1 MSTDAAETTDT
12 TDTPQHSF
20 VQTIDLTK
28 RAQRKKGKETSEFSE
43 PDPPLDE
50 MTLDDLPDIVEQV
63 FHAAGWTEL
72 MPVQEKAIPYML
84 DRRDLIVQ
92 SRTGSG
98 KTGAFLLPM
107 FDLLDASRK
116 EAQVLILTPTRELA
130 RQVYEEFKRMKIA
143 TPETNELDAALLYG
157 GVSYGPQIK
166 ALKGGAQFVAGTPG
180 RTLDHIK
187 KGNFNTDTLD
197 FFILDE
203 ADEMLSMGFY
213 PDMKS
218 IEERLPKDRSS
229 YMFSA
234 TMPPK
239 VRGMAREFLRDPGFL
254 SLSSDQ
260 VHVENIDYRYYLV
273 PQMEKDRA
281 LMRIIE
287 AEAPESSIIF
297 ANTKR
302 EVSYLAECLQNQGY
316 DADEISGDLSQKDR
330 EKAMR
335 RLREGTLR
343 FLVATDVA
351 ARGIDISDLDCV
363 FMYDVPQDR
372 EYFIHR
378 AGRTARAGKSG
389 TTIVLATHEDE
400 FQLIRTAKRYGVE
413 IERHELPERELS
425 IQEQATGLLEDRL
438 RDQDPVTRDQM
449 QRFVELVQDLADDA
463 PELLAQLVEE
473 VVQQYEVESESESVD
488 AQHA

>member
-1 MSTDAAETTDT
+1 MSTETA
-12 TDTPQHSF
+12 DTPHSSF

-28 RAQRKKGKETSEFSE
+28 RAQRKKGRETSEFSE

-50 MTLDDLPDIVEQV
+50 VTLDTLSGIVEQV

-72 MPVQEKAIPYML
+72 MPVQEKAIPYIL

-107 FDLLDASRK
+107 FDLLDARRK
-116 EAQVLILTPTRELA
+116 EAQVLILAPTRELA
-130 RQVYEEFKRMKIA
+130 RQVYEEFERMKIA
-143 TPETNELDAALLYG
+143 TPETNEFDAALLYG

-166 ALKGGAQFVAGTPG
+166 ALKEGAQFVAGTPG
-180 RTLDHIK
+180 RTLDLIK
-187 KGNFNTDTLD
+187 KGHFKTHTLD

-213 PDMKS
+213 PDMKD
-218 IEERLPKDRSS
+218 IERRLPEERSS

-239 VRGMAREFLRDPGFL
+239 VRTMAREFLRDPGFL

-281 LMRIIE
+281 LARIIE
-287 AEAPESSIIF
+287 AEEPASAIIF

-302 EVSYLAECLQNQGY
+302 DVGYVARFLQNQGY
-316 DADEISGDLSQKDR
+316 DADEMSGDLSQKAR
-330 EKAMR
+330 EEAMGRIR
-335 RLREGTLR
+335 RGELR

-351 ARGIDISDLDCV
+351 ARGIDISDLDYV

-400 FQLIRTAKRYGVE
+400 FQLIRTAKRYGVQ
-413 IERHELPERELS
+413 IERHELPERER
-425 IQEQATGLLEDRL
+425 TLEETVTAMLVERL
-438 RDQDPVTRDQM
+438 RAQDRATQDALE
-449 QRFVELVQDLADDA
+449 RFIGVVKQLAA
-463 PELLAQLVEE
+463 ERPELLAQLVEE
-473 VVQQYEVESESESVD
+473 A
-488 AQHA
+488 AQETGALEEAALIDEA

>member
-1 MSTDAAETTDT
+1 MSTDTADT
-12 TDTPQHSF
+12 TNSQF

-28 RAQRKKGKETSEFSE
+28 RAQRKKGRETSDFNE
-43 PDPPLDE
+43 PDPSLNE
-50 MTLDDLPDIVEQV
+50 VTLDTLPDIVEQV
-63 FHAAGWTEL
+63 FRAAGWTEL
-72 MPVQEKAIPYML
+72 MPVQEKAIPYIL
-84 DRRDLIVQ
+84 DRRDIIVQ

-116 EAQVLILTPTRELA
+116 EAQVLILAPTRELA
-130 RQVYEEFKRMKIA
+130 RQVYEEFERMKIA
-143 TPETNELDAALLYG
+143 TPETNELEAALLYG

-187 KGNFNTDTLD
+187 KGNFKTDTID

-213 PDMKS
+213 PDMKD
-218 IEERLPKDRSS
+218 IERRLPKDRSS

-239 VRGMAREFLRDPGFL
+239 VRAMARSFLRDPGFL

-273 PQMEKDRA
+273 PQMEKDQA
-281 LMRIIE
+281 LIRIIE
-287 AEAPESSIIF
+287 AEEPESAIIF
-297 ANTKR
+297 SNTKR
-302 EVSYLAECLQNQGY
+302 DVGYLAQSLQNKGY
-316 DADEISGDLSQKDR
+316 DADEISGDLSQQAR
-330 EKAMR
+330 EKAMGR
-335 RLREGTLR
+335 IRDGDLR

-351 ARGIDISDLDCV
+351 ARGIDISHLDYV
-363 FMYDVPQDR
+363 FMYDVPQDK

-413 IERHELPERELS
+413 IERHELPEKELTL
-425 IQEQATGLLEDRL
+425 QERVVELLEGRL
-438 RDQDPVTRDQM
+438 RTQDRSTRDQM
-449 QRFVELVQDLADDA
+449 HRFTDVVKDLAA
-463 PELLAQLVEE
+463 TRPELLAQLVEE
-473 VVQQYEVESESESVD
+473 AVQEHGAEEETSLQGDVT
-488 AQHA
+488 

>member
-1 MSTDAAETTDT
+1 MSTDTA
-12 TDTPQHSF
+12 DTPNSSF
-20 VQTIDLTK
+20 VQTIDLTQ
-28 RAQRKKGKETSEFSE
+28 RAQRKKNQEASEFSE

-50 MTLDDLPDIVEQV
+50 VTLDTLPDIVEQV
-63 FHAAGWTEL
+63 FRAAGWTDL

-84 DRRDLIVQ
+84 ERRDLIVQ

-130 RQVYEEFKRMKIA
+130 RQVYEEFERMKIA

-157 GVSYGPQIK
+157 GVSYKPQID

-187 KGNFNTDTLD
+187 KGNFKTDTLD

-213 PDMKS
+213 PDMKD
-218 IEERLPKDRSS
+218 IEKRLPKDRNS

-239 VRGMAREFLRDPGFL
+239 VRSMARQFLRDPGFL

-273 PQMEKDRA
+273 PQMEKDQA
-281 LMRIIE
+281 LARLIE
-287 AEAPESSIIF
+287 EHEPMSSIIF

-302 EVSYLAECLQNQGY
+302 DVSYVTQFLQNQGY
-316 DADEISGDLSQKDR
+316 DADEMSGDLSQKAR
-330 EKAMR
+330 EKAMG
-335 RLREGTLR
+335 RLRRGDLR

-400 FQLIRTAKRYGVE
+400 FQLIRTAKRYGID
-413 IERHELPERELS
+413 IERHELPAPELTLEEQVTAILAERLS
-425 IQEQATGLLEDRL
+425 TKDAAF
-438 RDQDPVTRDQM
+438 RDQM
-449 QRFVELVQDLADDA
+449 HRFTDLVKDLADER
-463 PELLAQLVEE
+463 PNVLTQLVEE
-473 VVQQYEVESESESVD
+473 V
-488 AQHA
+488 AQEAGIDDEEPVGEEG

>member
-1 MSTDAAETTDT
+1 
-12 TDTPQHSF
+12 
-20 VQTIDLTK
+20 
-28 RAQRKKGKETSEFSE
+28 
-43 PDPPLDE
+43 
-50 MTLDDLPDIVEQV
+50 
-63 FHAAGWTEL
+63 

-84 DRRDLIVQ
+84 ERRDLIVQ

-130 RQVYEEFKRMKIA
+130 RQVYEEFERMKIA

-157 GVSYGPQIK
+157 GVSYKPQID

-187 KGNFNTDTLD
+187 KGNFKTDTLD

-213 PDMKS
+213 PDMKD
-218 IEERLPKDRSS
+218 IEKRLPKDRNS

-239 VRGMAREFLRDPGFL
+239 VRSMARQFLRDPGFL

-273 PQMEKDRA
+273 PQMEKDQA
-281 LMRIIE
+281 LARLIE
-287 AEAPESSIIF
+287 EHEPMSSIIF

-302 EVSYLAECLQNQGY
+302 DVSYVTQFLQNQGY
-316 DADEISGDLSQKDR
+316 DADEMSGDLSQKAR
-330 EKAMR
+330 EKAMG
-335 RLREGTLR
+335 RLRRGDLR

-400 FQLIRTAKRYGVE
+400 FQLIRTAKRYGID
-413 IERHELPERELS
+413 IERHELPAPELTLEEQVTAILAERLS
-425 IQEQATGLLEDRL
+425 TKDAAF
-438 RDQDPVTRDQM
+438 RDQM
-449 QRFVELVQDLADDA
+449 HRFTDLVKYLADER
-463 PELLAQLVEE
+463 PNVLTQLVEE
-473 VVQQYEVESESESVD
+473 V
-488 AQHA
+488 AQEAGIDDEEPVGEEG

>member
-1 MSTDAAETTDT
+1 MSTDTA
-12 TDTPQHSF
+12 DTPNPSF
-20 VQTIDLTK
+20 VQTIDLTQ
-28 RAQRKKGKETSEFSE
+28 RAQRKKNQEASEFSE

-50 MTLDDLPDIVEQV
+50 VTLDTLPGIVEQV
-63 FHAAGWTEL
+63 FRAAGWTEL

-84 DRRDLIVQ
+84 EHRDLIVQ

-130 RQVYEEFKRMKIA
+130 RQVYEEFERMKIA

-157 GVSYGPQIK
+157 GVSYKPQID

-187 KGNFNTDTLD
+187 KGNFKTDTLD

-213 PDMKS
+213 PDMKD
-218 IEERLPKDRSS
+218 IEKRLPKDRNS

-239 VRGMAREFLRDPGFL
+239 VRSMARQFLRDPGFL
-254 SLSSDQ
+254 SLSSDK

-273 PQMEKDRA
+273 PQMEKDQA
-281 LMRIIE
+281 LAQLIE
-287 AEAPESSIIF
+287 EQEPMSSIIF
-297 ANTKR
+297 SNTKR
-302 EVSYLAECLQNQGY
+302 DVSYVTQFLQNRGY
-316 DADEISGDLSQKDR
+316 DADEMSGDLSQKAR
-330 EKAMR
+330 EKAMG
-335 RLREGTLR
+335 RLRRGELR

-400 FQLIRTAKRYGVE
+400 FQLIRTAKRYGID
-413 IERHELPERELS
+413 IERHELPEPELTLE
-425 IQEQATGLLEDRL
+425 EQ
-438 RDQDPVTRDQM
+438 VTE
-449 QRFVELVQDLADDA
+449 VLADHLSTREAAFRNQMHRFTDLVKHLA
-463 PELLAQLVEE
+463 AERPNLLTQLVEE
-473 VVQQYEVESESESVD
+473 VVQGAGIDRAEPVGED
-488 AQHA
+488 G

>member
-1 MSTDAAETTDT
+1 MSTDTA
-12 TDTPQHSF
+12 DTPNSSF
-20 VQTIDLTK
+20 VQTIDLTQ
-28 RAQRKKGKETSEFSE
+28 RAQRKKNQEASEFSE

-50 MTLDDLPDIVEQV
+50 VTLDTLPDIVEQV
-63 FHAAGWTEL
+63 FRAAGWTDL

-84 DRRDLIVQ
+84 ERRDLIVQ

-130 RQVYEEFKRMKIA
+130 RQVYQEFERMKIA

-157 GVSYGPQIK
+157 GVSYKPQID

-187 KGNFNTDTLD
+187 KGNFKTDTLD

-213 PDMKS
+213 PDMKD
-218 IEERLPKDRSS
+218 IEKRLPKDRNS

-239 VRGMAREFLRDPGFL
+239 VRSMARQFLRDPGFL

-273 PQMEKDRA
+273 PQMEKDQA
-281 LMRIIE
+281 LARLIE
-287 AEAPESSIIF
+287 EHEPMSSIIF

-302 EVSYLAECLQNQGY
+302 DVSYVTQFLQNQGY
-316 DADEISGDLSQKDR
+316 DADEMSGDLSQKAR
-330 EKAMR
+330 EKAMG
-335 RLREGTLR
+335 RLRRGDLR

-400 FQLIRTAKRYGVE
+400 FQLIRTAKRYGID
-413 IERHELPERELS
+413 IERHELPAPELTLEEQVTAILAERLS
-425 IQEQATGLLEDRL
+425 TKDAAF
-438 RDQDPVTRDQM
+438 RDQM
-449 QRFVELVQDLADDA
+449 HRFTDLVKYLADER
-463 PELLAQLVEE
+463 PNVLTQLVEE
-473 VVQQYEVESESESVD
+473 V
-488 AQHA
+488 AQEAGIDDEEPVGEEG

>member
-1 MSTDAAETTDT
+1 MSTDTA
-12 TDTPQHSF
+12 DTPNRSF
-20 VQTIDLTK
+20 VQTIDLTQ
-28 RAQRKKGKETSEFSE
+28 RAQRKKNQEASEFSE

-50 MTLDDLPDIVEQV
+50 VTLDTLPDIVEQV
-63 FHAAGWTEL
+63 FRAAGWTEL

-84 DRRDLIVQ
+84 ARRDLIVQ

-130 RQVYEEFKRMKIA
+130 RQVYEEFERMKIA

-157 GVSYGPQIK
+157 GVSYKPQID

-187 KGNFNTDTLD
+187 KGNFKTDTLD

-213 PDMKS
+213 PDMKE
-218 IEERLPKDRSS
+218 IEKRLPKDRNS

-239 VRGMAREFLRDPGFL
+239 VRSMAREFLRDPGFL

-273 PQMEKDRA
+273 PQMKKDQA
-281 LMRIIE
+281 LARLIE
-287 AEAPESSIIF
+287 EQEPMSSIIF

-302 EVSYLAECLQNQGY
+302 DVSYLTQFLQNQGY
-316 DADEISGDLSQKDR
+316 DADEMSGDLSQKAR
-330 EKAMR
+330 EKAMG
-335 RLREGTLR
+335 RLRKGDLR

-400 FQLIRTAKRYGVE
+400 FQLIRTAKRYGIE
-413 IERHELPERELS
+413 IERHELPEPELTLE
-425 IQEQATGLLEDRL
+425 EQVTKLLAERL
-438 RDQDPVTRDQM
+438 SEQDASVRDQM
-449 QRFVELVQDLADDA
+449 YRFTDLVKHLAEER
-463 PELLAQLVEE
+463 PNLLAQLVEE
-473 VVQQYEVESESESVD
+473 VTQEAGIDEPVGED
-488 AQHA
+488 A

>member
-1 MSTDAAETTDT
+1 MSTDTA
-12 TDTPQHSF
+12 DTPNPSF
-20 VQTIDLTK
+20 VQTIDLTQ
-28 RAQRKKGKETSEFSE
+28 RAQRKKNQEASEFSE

-50 MTLDDLPDIVEQV
+50 VTLDTLPGIVEQV
-63 FHAAGWTEL
+63 FRAAGWTEL

-84 DRRDLIVQ
+84 EHRDLIVQ

-130 RQVYEEFKRMKIA
+130 RQVYEEFERMKIA

-157 GVSYGPQIK
+157 GVSYKPQID

-187 KGNFNTDTLD
+187 KGNFKTDTLD

-213 PDMKS
+213 PDMKD
-218 IEERLPKDRSS
+218 IEKRLPKDRNS

-239 VRGMAREFLRDPGFL
+239 VRSMARQFLRDPGFL
-254 SLSSDQ
+254 SLSSDK

-273 PQMEKDRA
+273 PQMEKDQA
-281 LMRIIE
+281 LAQLIE
-287 AEAPESSIIF
+287 EQEPMSSIIF
-297 ANTKR
+297 SNTKR
-302 EVSYLAECLQNQGY
+302 DVSYVTQFLQNRGY
-316 DADEISGDLSQKDR
+316 DADEMSGDLSQKAR
-330 EKAMR
+330 EKAMG
-335 RLREGTLR
+335 RLRRGELR

-400 FQLIRTAKRYGVE
+400 FQLIRTAKRYGID
-413 IERHELPERELS
+413 IERHELPEPELTLEEQVTEVLADHLSTRE
-425 IQEQATGLLEDRL
+425 AAF
-438 RDQDPVTRDQM
+438 RDQM
-449 QRFVELVQDLADDA
+449 HRFTDLVKHLAA
-463 PELLAQLVEE
+463 ERPNLLTQLVEE
-473 VVQQYEVESESESVD
+473 VVQGAGIDRAEPVGED
-488 AQHA
+488 G

>member
-1 MSTDAAETTDT
+1 MSTNTA
-12 TDTPQHSF
+12 DTPNSSF
-20 VQTIDLTK
+20 VQTIDLTQ
-28 RAQRKKGKETSEFSE
+28 RAQRKKNQEASEFSE

-50 MTLDDLPDIVEQV
+50 VTLDTLPDIVEQV
-63 FHAAGWTEL
+63 FRAAGWTDL

-84 DRRDLIVQ
+84 ERRDLIVQ

-130 RQVYEEFKRMKIA
+130 RQVYEEFERMKIA

-157 GVSYGPQIK
+157 GVSYKPQID

-187 KGNFNTDTLD
+187 KGNFKTDTLD

-213 PDMKS
+213 PDMKD
-218 IEERLPKDRSS
+218 IEKRLPKDRNS

-239 VRGMAREFLRDPGFL
+239 VRSMARQFLRDPGFL

-273 PQMEKDRA
+273 PQMEKDQA
-281 LMRIIE
+281 LARLIE
-287 AEAPESSIIF
+287 EHEPMSSIIF

-302 EVSYLAECLQNQGY
+302 DVSYVTQFLQNQGY
-316 DADEISGDLSQKDR
+316 DADEMSGDLSQKAR
-330 EKAMR
+330 EKAMG
-335 RLREGTLR
+335 RLRRGDLR

-400 FQLIRTAKRYGVE
+400 FQLIRTAKRYGID
-413 IERHELPERELS
+413 IERHELPEPELTLE
-425 IQEQATGLLEDRL
+425 EQ
-438 RDQDPVTRDQM
+438 VTAILAEHLSTKDAAFRDQM
-449 QRFVELVQDLADDA
+449 HRFTDLVKYLADER
-463 PELLAQLVEE
+463 PNLLTQLVEE
-473 VVQQYEVESESESVD
+473 VAQD
-488 AQHA
+488 AGIDDEEPVGEEG

>member
-1 MSTDAAETTDT
+1 MSTDTA
-12 TDTPQHSF
+12 DTPNSSF
-20 VQTIDLTK
+20 VQTIDLTQ
-28 RAQRKKGKETSEFSE
+28 RAQRKKNQDASEFSE

-50 MTLDDLPDIVEQV
+50 VTLDTLPDIVEQV
-63 FHAAGWTEL
+63 FRAAGWTEL

-84 DRRDLIVQ
+84 ERRDLIVQ

-130 RQVYEEFKRMKIA
+130 RQVYEEFERMKIA

-157 GVSYGPQIK
+157 GVSYKPQID

-187 KGNFNTDTLD
+187 KGNFKTDTLD

-213 PDMKS
+213 PDMKD
-218 IEERLPKDRSS
+218 IEKRLPKDRSS

-239 VRGMAREFLRDPGFL
+239 VRSMAREFLKDPGFL

-281 LMRIIE
+281 LARLIE
-287 AEAPESSIIF
+287 EQEPMSSIIF

-302 EVSYLAECLQNQGY
+302 DVSYVTQFLQNQGY
-316 DADEISGDLSQKDR
+316 DADEMSGDLSQKAR
-330 EKAMR
+330 EKAMG
-335 RLREGTLR
+335 RLRKGDLR

-400 FQLIRTAKRYGVE
+400 FQLIRTAKRYGVN
-413 IERHELPERELS
+413 IERHELPEPERTLEEQVTEVLAERLS
-425 IQEQATGLLEDRL
+425 T
-438 RDQDPVTRDQM
+438 QDASVRDQM
-449 QRFVELVQDLADDA
+449 HRFTDLVKHLADER
-463 PELLAQLVEE
+463 PNLLTQLVEE
-473 VVQQYEVESESESVD
+473 VVQD
-488 AQHA
+488 AEIDEPVGEEG

>member
-1 MSTDAAETTDT
+1 MSTDTA
-12 TDTPQHSF
+12 DTPQNPF

-28 RAQRKKGKETSEFSE
+28 RAQRKKSTERSEFSE

-50 MTLDDLPDIVEQV
+50 VTLDTLPDIVEQV
-63 FHAAGWTEL
+63 FRAAGWTDL
-72 MPVQEKAIPYML
+72 MPVQEKAIPYIL
-84 DRRDLIVQ
+84 AKRDIIVQ

-187 KGNFNTDTLD
+187 KGNFKTDSLD

-213 PDMKS
+213 PDMKD
-218 IEERLPKDRSS
+218 IERRLPKNRSS

-239 VRGMAREFLRDPGFL
+239 VRAMAREFLDDPGFL

-281 LMRIIE
+281 LARILE
-287 AEAPESSIIF
+287 TEEPESAIIF

-302 EVSYLAECLQNQGY
+302 DVGYVAQFLQNRGY
-316 DADEISGDLSQKDR
+316 DADEMSGDLSQKAR
-330 EKAMR
+330 EKAMGR
-335 RLREGTLR
+335 IRDGELR

-351 ARGIDISDLDCV
+351 ARGIDISDLDYV

-400 FQLIRTAKRYGVE
+400 FQLIRTAKRYGIS
-413 IERHELPERELS
+413 IERHELPEPERTLE
-425 IQEQATGLLEDRL
+425 EKATEMLEDRL
-438 RDQDPVTRDQM
+438 RKQDRLVRDQM
-449 QRFVELVQDLADDA
+449 ERFTDLVIQLADHR

-473 VVQQYEVESESESVD
+473 AAHEAGLDEDE
-488 AQHA
+488 

>member
-1 MSTDAAETTDT
+1 MSTDTA
-12 TDTPQHSF
+12 DTPNSSF
-20 VQTIDLTK
+20 VQTIDLTQ
-28 RAQRKKGKETSEFSE
+28 RAQRKKNQEASEFSE

-50 MTLDDLPDIVEQV
+50 VTLDTLPDIVEQV
-63 FHAAGWTEL
+63 FRAAGWTEL

-84 DRRDLIVQ
+84 ERRDLIVQ

-130 RQVYEEFKRMKIA
+130 RQVYEEFERMKIA

-157 GVSYGPQIK
+157 GVSYKPQID

-187 KGNFNTDTLD
+187 KGNFKTDTLD

-213 PDMKS
+213 PDMKD
-218 IEERLPKDRSS
+218 IEKRLPKDRNS

-239 VRGMAREFLRDPGFL
+239 VRSMARQFLRDPGFL

-273 PQMEKDRA
+273 PQMKKDQA
-281 LMRIIE
+281 LARLIE
-287 AEAPESSIIF
+287 EQEPMSSIIF

-302 EVSYLAECLQNQGY
+302 DVSYVTQFLQNHGY
-316 DADEISGDLSQKDR
+316 DADEMSGDLSQKAR
-330 EKAMR
+330 EKAMG
-335 RLREGTLR
+335 RLRKGDLR

-400 FQLIRTAKRYGVE
+400 FQLIRTAKRYGID
-413 IERHELPERELS
+413 IERHELPEPELTVD
-425 IQEQATGLLEDRL
+425 EQ
-438 RDQDPVTRDQM
+438 VTDALAEHLSTKDASFRDQM
-449 QRFVELVQDLADDA
+449 HRFTDLVKHLADER
-463 PELLAQLVEE
+463 PNLLTQLVEE
-473 VVQQYEVESESESVD
+473 V
-488 AQHA
+488 AQEAGIGDEEPVGEED

>member
-1 MSTDAAETTDT
+1 MSTNTA
-12 TDTPQHSF
+12 DTPNSSF
-20 VQTIDLTK
+20 VQTIDLTQ
-28 RAQRKKGKETSEFSE
+28 RAQRKKNQEASEFSE

-50 MTLDDLPDIVEQV
+50 VTLDTLPDIVEQV
-63 FHAAGWTEL
+63 FRAAGWTDL

-84 DRRDLIVQ
+84 ERRDLIVQ

-130 RQVYEEFKRMKIA
+130 RQVYEEFERMKIA

-157 GVSYGPQIK
+157 GVSYKPQID

-187 KGNFNTDTLD
+187 KGNFKTDTLD

-213 PDMKS
+213 PDMKD
-218 IEERLPKDRSS
+218 IEKRLPKDRNS

-239 VRGMAREFLRDPGFL
+239 VRSMARQFLRDPGFL

-273 PQMEKDRA
+273 PQMEKDQA
-281 LMRIIE
+281 LARLIE
-287 AEAPESSIIF
+287 EHEPMSSIIF

-302 EVSYLAECLQNQGY
+302 DVSYVTQFLQNQGY
-316 DADEISGDLSQKDR
+316 DADEMSGDLSQKAR
-330 EKAMR
+330 EKAMG
-335 RLREGTLR
+335 RLRRGDLR

-400 FQLIRTAKRYGVE
+400 FQLIRTAKRYGID
-413 IERHELPERELS
+413 IERHELPEPELTLE
-425 IQEQATGLLEDRL
+425 EQ
-438 RDQDPVTRDQM
+438 VTAILAEHLSTKDAAFRDQM
-449 QRFVELVQDLADDA
+449 HRFTDLVKYLADER
-463 PELLAQLVEE
+463 PNLLAQLVEE
-473 VVQQYEVESESESVD
+473 VAQD
-488 AQHA
+488 AGIDDEEPVGEEG